1 MANTDRVEK
10 NSKWGEM
17 FLGEKLVPL
26 FIPPDPYN
34 AQKSQWMTINGQE
47 ILLAIG
53 EQLLVPA
60 SVAELWQN
68 AHSHTLQ
75 AQALMNNVQEISA

>member
-34 AQKSQWMTINGQE
+34 AQKSQWM
-47 ILLAIG
+47 AICW
-53 EQLLVPA
+53 P
-60 SVAELWQN
+60 
-68 AHSHTLQ
+68 
-75 AQALMNNVQEISA
+75 